1 MTRLYF
7 YTAEFISP
15 SGMLHK
21 HSLIIATFAVATLLI
36 GTAITPTVNAQ
47 LQRLVVPS
55 LNMTTNTTAAANT
68 TAIQAQI
75 STLQKQLY
83 NAQHVD
89 QIKQQA
95 IDAKLLQPVAQS
107 DKAKNC
113 AIDQHT
119 PTTFKT
125 YLTHFAC
132 GHVSVLANGTTMRK
146 FTLIS
151 YDYNGTG
158 YPIQISTNT
167 YGLGKPLMTSNQ
179 TYKPVIFHAWTFN
192 GTVPGPTMRMTQGD
206 HVQITMINAK
216 NSTFAHSLHLHSV
229 HPGVMDGMQG
239 AAGMIEPGKSFTYN
253 FVATPAGV
261 YPYHCHMF
269 PVEEHISRGL
279 YGMMIIDPPTPRP
292 HATEM
297 VMMLNSYSYSFQG
310 VNGSGHLTPT
320 LPATMQEIQAN
331 LSDVEE
337 RSDEGNGPDNQF
349 YSVNGMPFG
358 YVGKDSVHL
367 TMGTPYRIYLANMVE
382 FDPLNNFHMH
392 GNMFYYTPSGTVDSP
407 RTYTDIVSLMQ
418 GDRGMLE
425 FTYHLPGIFMFHSHL
440 NHFSDLGWLGF
451 FSVDNKPG
459 PFFNNG

>member
-55 LNMTTNTTAAANT
+55 LNMTTNTTAAVNT

-425 FTYHLPGIFMFHSHL
+425 FTYHLPGMFMFHSHL

>member
-1 MTRLYF
+1 
-7 YTAEFISP
+7 
-15 SGMLHK
+15 MLHK

-47 LQRLVVPS
+47 LQTLVVPS

-279 YGMMIIDPPTPRP
+279 YGMMIINPPTPRP

>member
-1 MTRLYF
+1 
-7 YTAEFISP
+7 
-15 SGMLHK
+15 MLHK

-425 FTYHLPGIFMFHSHL
+425 FTYHLPGMFMFHSHL